1 MRSFVKPNVIGVVA
15 SLLLVASV
23 ATVLDPPARPGLV
36 VDDGDLAAAPEDE
49 GTSGLGQGG
58 ALGDGSEA
66 PNGSVTDPLA
76 TETPTDGGIV
86 ALPTEDT
93 TADAASASGGS
104 GASGAGAGTAPA
116 PASGSAGTGATAPQG
131 SSGSGSGAAPR
142 AAASGPREAP
152 IYSAS
157 AKTIGI
163 SKDRVFLCGHA
174 ALTLASAFDTRPED
188 LNVYWE
194 IVNAAG
200 GVHGRAV
207 EVDWVD
213 DAYSPNQ
220 AVSAAETCKSRDPFL
235 LLGGIGFDQ
244 IPAVRNWAEANQL
257 LYLHHI
263 ATTPQTTGTYS
274 FTLSPSVEQ
283 TGKAFGEHIARNYR
297 SKRIGI
303 LYRQS
308 ENWAPGRAA
317 GVAELKKRGITPTR
331 DLPVTNGQGVY
342 SQQLTE
348 LASAG
353 VEVVWIWENA
363 LNAAQVI
370 QQASQQGYRPT
381 WVVFPFQTTLD
392 VLNQAGGQTD
402 RIDGVAAWPSYAPG
416 GYGGAFPDFE
426 FDAEIKR
433 FEAAYAK
440 LRPNST
446 PNDLLWQVW
455 VGNKVLHDMLE
466 TCGPDCNR
474 NRFAGMMLDGYRKQT
489 KPGCLVDFS
498 DPRSRGGHAGS
509 FSFFA
514 QQTFTRGSTAFW
526 KTTRYCVSSLA

>member
-1 MRSFVKPNVIGVVA
+1 
-15 SLLLVASV
+15 
-23 ATVLDPPARPGLV
+23 
-36 VDDGDLAAAPEDE
+36 
-49 GTSGLGQGG
+49 
-58 ALGDGSEA
+58 
-66 PNGSVTDPLA
+66 
-76 TETPTDGGIV
+76 
-86 ALPTEDT
+86 
-93 TADAASASGGS
+93 
-104 GASGAGAGTAPA
+104 
-116 PASGSAGTGATAPQG
+116 
-131 SSGSGSGAAPR
+131 
-142 AAASGPREAP
+142 
-152 IYSAS
+152 
-157 AKTIGI
+157 
-163 SKDRVFLCGHA
+163 
-174 ALTLASAFDTRPED
+174 
-188 LNVYWE
+188 
-194 IVNAAG
+194 
-200 GVHGRAV
+200 
-207 EVDWVD
+207 
-213 DAYSPNQ
+213 
-220 AVSAAETCKSRDPFL
+220 VSAAETCKSRNPFL

-244 IPAVRNWAEANQL
+244 IPAVRNWAEANKL

-263 ATTPQTTGTYS
+263 ATEPAKTGTYS

-283 TGKAFGEHIARNYR
+283 TGKAFGEHIAGRYKGR
-297 SKRIGI
+297 KIGV

-317 GVAELKKRGITPTR
+317 GVAEMKRRGITPTR

-348 LASAG
+348 LAGAG

-363 LNAAQVI
+363 LNAAQII

-416 GYGGAFPDFE
+416 GYGGAFPEFE

-440 LRPNST
+440 LRPGVR

-455 VGNKVLHDMLE
+455 VGNKVLHDMLL

-474 NRFAGMMLDGYRKQT
+474 NRFAGMMLDGYRKHT

-498 DPRSRGGHAGS
+498 DPRSRGGHAGG

-514 QQTFTRGSTAFW
+514 QETFTRGSTAFW
-526 KTTRYCVSSLA
+526 RTTRYCVSSLG